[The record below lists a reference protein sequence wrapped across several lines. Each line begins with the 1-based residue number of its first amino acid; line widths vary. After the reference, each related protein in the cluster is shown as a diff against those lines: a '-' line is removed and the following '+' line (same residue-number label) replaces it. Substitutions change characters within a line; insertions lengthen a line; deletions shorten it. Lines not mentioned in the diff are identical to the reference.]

1 VAAWSR
7 MALEI
12 RQPRVRQ
19 AALLPEPVPG
29 WMVAVEGPIGVGKT
43 TLARRLAAQLGAELL
58 LEVVEENPFL
68 SSFYQDIRGLA
79 FHTQLFFLLSRHHQ
93 LRAVAPRVAA
103 GGGVV
108 ADYFFAKD
116 RLFAS
121 LTLDDAEL
129 TLYDAVYSLVTAH
142 LPPPTVVIHL
152 RASLET
158 LWSRIGAR
166 GRPFERGL
174 TVAYLTRR
182 ASGYGDLFASYE
194 DAPVITV
201 DTDRLDLQHDA
212 GVEAIVQ
219 AVAAARRGET
229 VATPAS
235 NTRGPAL

>member
-1 VAAWSR
+1 
-7 MALEI
+7 
-12 RQPRVRQ
+12 
-19 AALLPEPVPG
+19 
-29 WMVAVEGPIGVGKT
+29 MVAVEGPIGVGKT
-43 TLARRLAAQLGAELL
+43 TLARRLAAELGAELL

-79 FHTQLFFLLSRHHQ
+79 FHTQLFFLLSRHRQ

-116 RLFAS
+116 RLFAG

-129 TLYDAVYSLVTAH
+129 PLYDAVFGLVAAH

-158 LWSRIGAR
+158 LWSRISAR
-166 GRPFERGL
+166 GRPFERDL
-174 TVAYLTRR
+174 TVEYLARLASAYH
-182 ASGYGDLFASYE
+182 DLFASYE
-194 DAPVITV
+194 HAPVITV

-219 AVAAARRGET
+219 AVAAARRGERL
-229 VATPAS
+229 VATP
-235 NTRGPAL
+235 GPVP